1 MSYAIIRNAKY
12 KRENLKG
19 IYRHNERRNKN
30 YSNDNI
36 DKEKSYL
43 NYSLKSP
50 KYRYDKEFDIM
61 KEKYDLKGQ
70 IKTVSNIA
78 CEYIITSDKQFF
90 EEIGEEETKRYFETA
105 YQFVAEYKNLGE
117 QYIMSAKVHMDE
129 ETPHMHLIFL
139 PVVHTQDKK
148 GNNIDKLACSEFCK
162 EKDSYRRL
170 QDAFYQYMT
179 SHNFKLERGVPKEE
193 TGREH
198 IDIKEYKEI
207 TNFDKKKEKLQ
218 NMKLELPD
226 VPDIDDIRMARWSKK
241 RDEKILEDIIK
252 PKDDLIN
259 ELYQNNLLMHQQL
272 LRQAKMVEE
281 AEKYQKERNK
291 IMADNIDLHKQVD
304 NIKAEYK
311 QKEDNLEWKYEHK
324 INKLEKENS
333 YLHKVID
340 KFRETIYKFIEWIC
354 VNFDMGTGDTLIRDF
369 EKETRTCLDVEE
381 QIKREDREKEWEL
394 EL

>member
-1 MSYAIIRNAKY
+1 MSFAIIRNTKY

-148 GNNIDKLACSEFCK
+148 GNNIDKLACSEFWK

-198 IDIKEYKEI
+198 IDIKEYKDNVLTVNTLNKWGI
-207 TNFDKKKEKLQ
+207 VN
-218 NMKLELPD
+218 LEDGSKIEPFYNS
-226 VPDIDDIRMARWSKK
+226 INIINSKK
-241 RDEKILEDIIK
+241 FIVELNDKYF
-252 PKDDLIN
+252 LIN
-259 ELYQNNLLMHQQL
+259 EKEQELTDIKYDYMYYIDNYIVAIYNNKIDILNENLDSKLIMKIDTEYSYTNSNERNSL
-272 LRQAKMVEE
+272 NINSDKEYIYFSVYKD
-281 AEKYQKERNK
+281 EKYIKYKYSKERNA
-291 IMADNIDLHKQVD
+291 I
-304 NIKAEYK
+304 
-311 QKEDNLEWKYEHK
+311 
-324 INKLEKENS
+324 S
-333 YLHKVID
+333 Y
-340 KFRETIYKFIEWIC
+340 
-354 VNFDMGTGDTLIRDF
+354 
-369 EKETRTCLDVEE
+369 
-381 QIKREDREKEWEL
+381 
-394 EL
+394 

>member
-1 MSYAIIRNAKY
+1 MSFAIIRNTKY

-36 DKEKSYL
+36 DKEKTYL

-50 KYRYDKEFDIM
+50 KYRYDKEFDMM
-61 KEKYDLKGQ
+61 KERYKLKGQ

-105 YQFVAEYKNLGE
+105 YNFVAEYKNLGE

-148 GNNIDKLACSEFCK
+148 GNGIDKLACSEFWK

-170 QDAFYQYMT
+170 QDSFYQYMT
-179 SHNFKLERGVPKEE
+179 SHSFELERGVPKEE

-207 TNFDKKKEKLQ
+207 TNFDKTKEKLQ

-259 ELYQNNLLMHQQL
+259 ELYQNNLLMNQQL

-304 NIKAEYK
+304 NIKAEYQ
-311 QKEDNLEWKYEHK
+311 QKEDNLEWKYEYR
-324 INKLEKENS
+324 INKLEKENG

-340 KFRETIYKFIEWIC
+340 KFRETIHKFIEWIC

-369 EKETRTCLDVEE
+369 ERETRTYLDAEE
-381 QIKREDREKEWEL
+381 QIKREEREKDL
-394 EL
+394 EMER

>member
-1 MSYAIIRNAKY
+1 MSFAIIRNTKY

-19 IYRHNERRNKN
+19 IYRHNKRKNKN

-36 DKEKSYL
+36 DKEKTYL

-50 KYRYDKEFDIM
+50 KYRYDKEFDMM
-61 KEKYDLKGQ
+61 KERYKLKGQ

-105 YQFVAEYKNLGE
+105 YNFVAEYKNLGE

-148 GNNIDKLACSEFCK
+148 GNDIDKLACSKFWK
-162 EKDSYRRL
+162 EKDSYRML

-207 TNFDKKKEKLQ
+207 TNFDKTKEKLQ

-304 NIKAEYK
+304 NIKAEYQ
-311 QKEDNLEWKYEHK
+311 QKEDNLEWKYEYR
-324 INKLEKENS
+324 INKLEKENG

-340 KFRETIYKFIEWIC
+340 KFIETIHKFIEWIC

-369 EKETRTCLDVEE
+369 ERETRTYLDAEE
-381 QIKREDREKEWEL
+381 QIKLEEREKDL
-394 EL
+394 EMER

>member
-1 MSYAIIRNAKY
+1 MSFAIIRNTKY

-19 IYRHNERRNKN
+19 IYRHNERKNKN

-36 DKEKSYL
+36 DKERSYL
-43 NYSLKSP
+43 NYSIKSS
-50 KYRYDKEFDIM
+50 KYRYDKEFDMM
-61 KEKYDLKGQ
+61 KERYNLKGQ

-78 CEYIITSDKQFF
+78 CEYIITSDKEFF
-90 EEIGEEETKRYFETA
+90 ETIGEEETKRYFETA
-105 YQFVAEYKNLGE
+105 YNFVSEYKNLGE

-139 PVVHTQDKK
+139 PVVHTTDKK
-148 GNNIDKLACSEFCK
+148 ENAIDKLACSEFWK

-179 SHNFKLERGVPKEE
+179 SHNFELERGVPKEE

-207 TNFDKKKEKLQ
+207 TNFNKTKEKLQ

-226 VPDIDDIRMARWSKK
+226 VPEIDDIKMARWSKK

-259 ELYQNNLLMHQQL
+259 ELYQNNLQMHQQL

-291 IMADNIDLHKQVD
+291 IMADNRDLHKQVD
-304 NIKAEYK
+304 SIKAEYK
-311 QKEDNLEWKYEHK
+311 EKEDNLEWKYDYK
-324 INKLEKENS
+324 IRTLEKENS
-333 YLHKVID
+333 YLQNVID
-340 KFRETIYKFIEWIC
+340 KFRETIHKFIEWIC
-354 VNFDMGTGDTLIRDF
+354 VNFDMGAGETLIRDF
-369 EKETRTCLDVEE
+369 EKETRTCLDGEE
-381 QIKREDREKEWEL
+381 QIKREEREKDL
-394 EL
+394 EMER

>member
-1 MSYAIIRNAKY
+1 MSFAIIRNTKY

-19 IYRHNERRNKN
+19 IYRHNKRKNKN

-36 DKEKSYL
+36 DKEKTYL

-50 KYRYDKEFDIM
+50 KYRYDKEFDMM
-61 KEKYDLKGQ
+61 KERYKLKGQ

-105 YQFVAEYKNLGE
+105 YNFVAEYKNLGE

-148 GNNIDKLACSEFCK
+148 GNDIDKLACSKFWK
-162 EKDSYRRL
+162 EKDSYRML

-207 TNFDKKKEKLQ
+207 TNFDKTKEKLQ

-259 ELYQNNLLMHQQL
+259 ELYQNNLLMNQQL

-291 IMADNIDLHKQVD
+291 IIADNIDLHKQVD
-304 NIKAEYK
+304 NIKAEYQ
-311 QKEDNLEWKYEHK
+311 QKEDNLEWKYEYR
-324 INKLEKENS
+324 INKLEKENG

-340 KFRETIYKFIEWIC
+340 KFRETIHKFIEWIC
-354 VNFDMGTGDTLIRDF
+354 KNFDMGAEDNLIRDF
-369 EKETRTCLDVEE
+369 KKENNILLDAEKKSRKK
-381 QIKREDREKEWEL
+381 IKKMNGI
-394 EL
+394 

>member
-1 MSYAIIRNAKY
+1 MSFAIIRNTKY

-36 DKEKSYL
+36 DKKRTYL

-50 KYRYDKEFDIM
+50 KYRYDKEFDMM
-61 KEKYDLKGQ
+61 KERYNLKGQ

-105 YQFVAEYKNLGE
+105 YNFVAEYKNLGE

-139 PVVHTQDKK
+139 PVVHTTDKK
-148 GNNIDKLACSEFCK
+148 GNNIDKLACSEFWK
-162 EKDSYRRL
+162 EKNSYRRL
-170 QDAFYQYMT
+170 QDAFYQYMS
-179 SHNFKLERGVPKEE
+179 SHNFELERGIPKEE
-193 TGREH
+193 TGRVH
-198 IDIKEYKEI
+198 IDIKEYKEL
-207 TNFDKKKEKLQ
+207 TNFDETKEKLQ
-218 NMKLELPD
+218 NMKLELPE
-226 VPDIDDIRMARWSKK
+226 VPEIDDIKMVRWSKK

-252 PKDDLIN
+252 PKNDLIN
-259 ELYQNNLLMHQQL
+259 KLYQNNLLMYQQL

-291 IMADNIDLHKQVD
+291 IMADNRDLHKQVD
-304 NIKAEYK
+304 NIKAEYQ
-311 QKEDNLEWKYEHK
+311 QKEDNLEWKYEYR
-324 INKLEKENS
+324 INKLEKENG

-340 KFRETIYKFIEWIC
+340 KFRETIHKFIEWIC

-369 EKETRTCLDVEE
+369 EKETRTYLDAEE
-381 QIKREDREKEWEL
+381 QIKREEREKDL
-394 EL
+394 EMER